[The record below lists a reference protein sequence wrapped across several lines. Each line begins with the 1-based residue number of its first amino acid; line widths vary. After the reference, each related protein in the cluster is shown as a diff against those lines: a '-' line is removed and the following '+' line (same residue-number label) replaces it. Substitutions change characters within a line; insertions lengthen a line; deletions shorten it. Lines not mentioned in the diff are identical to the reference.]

1 MVRIINIYITV
12 TKQLASHLYLIIG
25 NSRLYLYAKQQ
36 TAIFSKFLELTL
48 FLVIWGHVGVGD
60 FSDYLLIVT
69 SKHISPNKSPQT
81 ISPRSNQLPPL

>member
-25 NSRLYLYAKQQ
+25 NSRLYLYAIQQ

-48 FLVIWGHVGVGD
+48 FLVIWGHVVGRR
-60 FSDYLLIVT
+60 FLRLFI
-69 SKHISPNKSPQT
+69 N
-81 ISPRSNQLPPL
+81 RNF

>member
-25 NSRLYLYAKQQ
+25 NSRLYLYAIQQ

-60 FSDYLLIVT
+60 FSDYLLII
-69 SKHISPNKSPQT
+69 HNF
-81 ISPRSNQLPPL
+81 